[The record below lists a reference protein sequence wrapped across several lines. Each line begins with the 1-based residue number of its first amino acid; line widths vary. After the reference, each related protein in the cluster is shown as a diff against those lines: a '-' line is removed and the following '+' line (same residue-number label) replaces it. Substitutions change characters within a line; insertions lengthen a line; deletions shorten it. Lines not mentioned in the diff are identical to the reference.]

1 MSFQPSF
8 SVGCGSVRQLLQR
21 CLRKKERHSFGRGQ
35 AMIFDIGSLLD
46 MGVDVRWDMC
56 LGDGI
61 RGLWVGKQRLVD
73 ADGLSVFGWLY
84 SASHLS

>member
-1 MSFQPSF
+1 
-8 SVGCGSVRQLLQR
+8 
-21 CLRKKERHSFGRGQ
+21 
-35 AMIFDIGSLLD
+35 MIFDIGSLLD